1 MALGFPDLVDVAPER
16 QMTPVERALRDHIA
30 QPLQALLSEVSSL
43 RATHLPDDLIRRDL
57 EVLEDSVRRVLRHA
71 RTAPA
76 PAEDLEPR
84 SKRDALSIREL
95 NVLRQVAAGLSNK
108 QIARTLGI
116 SEKTVRNHLTRVFS
130 KLGATN
136 RTEAVISAIR
146 TGLVTA

>member
-1 MALGFPDLVDVAPER
+1 VALGFPDLVDVAPER

>member
-1 MALGFPDLVDVAPER
+1 VALGFPDLVDVAPER

-76 PAEDLEPR
+76 PPEDLEPR